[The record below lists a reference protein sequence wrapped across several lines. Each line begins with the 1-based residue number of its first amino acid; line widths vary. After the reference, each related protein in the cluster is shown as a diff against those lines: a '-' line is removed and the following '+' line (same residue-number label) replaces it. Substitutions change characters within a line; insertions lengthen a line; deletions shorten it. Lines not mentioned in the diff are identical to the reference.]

1 MCTCFWQDCVD
12 EIGIWKKFMI
22 AGVGVGRTFYK
33 ILIAIKIFC
42 EFLTFSNI
50 FVNFTKIKN
59 MQKMIANY
67 VETLTPVSL
76 QRLSSTL
83 GIIKM
88 DLRGSVKEDLTE
100 AIYFLIFIKT
110 LVSNLTLSLFK
121 WKEFYLIL
129 IFVLL
134 SFVLLFQTNCIVSL
148 HYHHITLYCY
158 SIYSKN
164 CNLIYQLNLKSF
176 SSLAIETL
184 FLWFLC
190 FICFYYEHN
199 IFSFLQH
206 CIQYI

>member
-33 ILIAIKIFC
+33 ILIAIKLFC

-50 FVNFTKIKN
+50 FVNSTKIKN

-129 IFVLL
+129 ISYYF
-134 SFVLLFQTNCIVSL
+134 LLFFYFRQTALYHYIIIISHYIV
-148 HYHHITLYCY
+148 TV
-158 SIYSKN
+158 
-164 CNLIYQLNLKSF
+164 
-176 SSLAIETL
+176 
-184 FLWFLC
+184 
-190 FICFYYEHN
+190 FIQKTV
-199 IFSFLQH
+199 I
-206 CIQYI
+206 